1 VRQVWVWIV
10 CGCAVLMFPCGCENK
25 LSVLKRAARLVERER
40 YAEAVEAYER
50 YIELVGDAPETAYE
64 RAEASYQIG
73 CIYTYQLHKPVS
85 GQRAFERAV
94 RLRPDYADPQCH
106 LGIMYRALGKLEESE
121 AALRAALDS
130 RPEITEYAIAPAVVR
145 RPRVI
150 LADLARERGRFNEAI
165 RHLYIYEHY
174 SEDEAEDWHQLGRMF
189 WVEHDYP
196 KALFYFKRA
205 SETLTQSE
213 RGTSRYFPIRL
224 GLIGASVLNGYLA
237 EAQEIL
243 NESVNII
250 EQYQDYY
257 SKLSSWQRS
266 EAPGLEAFI
275 LESRRDLLVQQAL
288 VYAGQAQYEAQ
299 AATLRE
305 LRLLTPNDE
314 GILLQLAMTYAKK
327 GDFAA
332 AREELETFRQLAP
345 HEPGAIRA
353 EAQILYEEGDY
364 AACLARFED
373 YIAVSPGSNEPRALK
388 AVALV
393 KAGLADE
400 GIAQLEAL
408 CRRYPNVFDL
418 QVKMAQALAA
428 AGRPGPALW
437 WLRRA
442 TETGLMVPVLFQT
455 DRELRAVLDE
465 PGFAEL
471 LSSVHRRLIVRQR
484 VHEAEDFLYR
494 GEQDRGLAALD
505 RLRRQNP
512 DVLFTTYALA
522 RGFVFAGKPDE
533 AFPLLME
540 CARGGLFN
548 RNVLARDGYLYE
560 LREDPRFVEVLG
572 AIEQPWPTDGP
583 GAAPVNEVE

>member
-1 VRQVWVWIV
+1 MPIAFV
-10 CGCAVLMFPCGCENK
+10 CAALALAGGCTNK
-25 LSVLKRAARLVERER
+25 LSVLKRAARLAETEH
-40 YAEAVEAYER
+40 YTEAVAAYER
-50 YIELVGDAPETAYE
+50 YIELVGDSPETAYE
-64 RAEASYQIG
+64 RAEAYFQIG
-73 CIYTYQLHKPVS
+73 WIYTYRLGKPAS
-85 GQRAFERAV
+85 GRRAFERAV
-94 RLRPDYADPQCH
+94 ALRPDYADPQCH
-106 LGIMYRALGKLEESE
+106 LGIMYRVLGLVEESE

-130 RPEITEYAIAPAVVR
+130 WPEITEYAIAPAVVR

-150 LADLARERGRFNEAI
+150 LAELAAERGRLNEAI

-174 SEDEAEDWHQLGRMF
+174 SENDAEDWHELGRMF
-189 WVEHDYP
+189 WLQQDYP

-205 SETLTQSE
+205 SETLTQAE

-224 GLIGASVLNGYLA
+224 ALIGATILNGYLA

-243 NESVNII
+243 DESVNII

-266 EAPGLEAFI
+266 EAPGLEVFI
-275 LESRRDLLVQQAL
+275 LESRRDLLLQQSL
-288 VYAGQAQYEAQ
+288 IYAGQARYEAA

-305 LRLLTPNDE
+305 LRTLTPKDE
-314 GILLQLAMTYAKK
+314 GILLQLAVTYAKK

-345 HEPGAIRA
+345 QDAGAIMA
-353 EAQILYEEGDY
+353 DAQILYEEGDY

-373 YIAVSPGSNEPRALK
+373 YIAVSPWSKEPRAFK

-408 CRRYPNVFDL
+408 CRRYPNVFNL
-418 QVKMAQALAA
+418 QVKMAQALAT

-442 TETGLMVPVLFQT
+442 TQTGLMVPVLFRT
-455 DRELRAVLDE
+455 DRELRVVLDE

-471 LSSVHRRLIVRQR
+471 LRSVHHGLIVRQR

-494 GEQDRGLAALD
+494 GEQDRGLAALK

-522 RGFVFAGKPDE
+522 RGYVFAGKPDE
-533 AFPLLME
+533 AFPLLMQ
-540 CARGGLFN
+540 CAKGGLFN
-548 RNVLARDGYLYE
+548 GNVLERDGYLYE
-560 LREDPRFVEVLG
+560 LHDDPRFIEVLG
-572 AIEQPWPTDGP
+572 AIEQPWPAERP
-583 GAAPVNEVE
+583 VAAPATEVE